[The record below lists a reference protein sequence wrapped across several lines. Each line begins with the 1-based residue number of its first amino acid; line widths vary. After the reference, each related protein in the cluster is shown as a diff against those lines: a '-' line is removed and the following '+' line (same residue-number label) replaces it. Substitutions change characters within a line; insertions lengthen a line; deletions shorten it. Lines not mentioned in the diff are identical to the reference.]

1 MGRLH
6 FVRGIEL
13 RIDDLRQAVVGEAA
27 AIARGLLERNET
39 EVKEG
44 LRRQLRR
51 EQAMLPDL
59 MKECLSHVYL
69 RRTPSQ
75 PRQRKAFLATLSARD
90 EYLPGRQVSAS

>member
-1 MGRLH
+1 MEG
-6 FVRGIEL
+6 
-13 RIDDLRQAVVGEAA
+13 LRQAVVGEAA
-27 AIARGLLERNET
+27 AIARGLLERSET

-69 RRTPSQ
+69 RRAPTQ
-75 PRQRKAFLATLSARD
+75 PQQRKAFLATLSARD
-90 EYLPGRQVSAS
+90 EYLPGRQVSVS